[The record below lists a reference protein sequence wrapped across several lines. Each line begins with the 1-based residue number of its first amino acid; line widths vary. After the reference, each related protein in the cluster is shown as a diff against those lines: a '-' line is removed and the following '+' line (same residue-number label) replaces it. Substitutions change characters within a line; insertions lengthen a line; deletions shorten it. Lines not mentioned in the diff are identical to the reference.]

1 MFICEEHC
9 AAAVL
14 HASLLCFSSMLA
26 LVATFVFSCLLFLS
40 KPCARDMRLFLASI
54 SQQLALSL
62 LGFLAGYRL
71 LGGVASRA
79 TATAVDAMPLMPS
92 FKRKRPAAKLE
103 TTDTTGE
110 PSVLDL
116 PELAIDCILAKL
128 PPAELRNMAAVSRSM
143 RERCRSDHLWERHMS
158 DKWGSVLGTAARDE
172 WRSYLSSSTA
182 AGGGASGCGSAG
194 SGKHRRWL
202 AALSCVCPVVSWMRP
217 RADGGAGTSGGP
229 VLDDSIMSWYL
240 HLESG
245 KLWFPAQVYNRE
257 HGHVGFMM
265 SCYDAELSY
274 DFRTDTFHARY
285 PPHGRRTVVLEDGVQ
300 WDRVR
305 APPVGTLAHDL
316 HASDCLHELR
326 PGDNIEIQWRRNKEF
341 PYGWWYGV
349 VGHLESCDGN
359 EHFCR
364 CHLSDTVVLEFN
376 QYTPGSRWRQSL
388 VNRKDHREEGN
399 ESDGFYGGI
408 RKLQDKDEI
417 SKWKQLW
424 PTDILE

>member
-1 MFICEEHC
+1 MLAPLA
-9 AAAVL
+9 AAAV
-14 HASLLCFSSMLA
+14 
-26 LVATFVFSCLLFLS
+26 SCLVLLS
-40 KPCARDMRLFLASI
+40 RPCARDMRLFLASLF
-54 SQQLALSL
+54 QELALAL
-62 LGFLAGYRL
+62 LGLLAGLRL
-71 LGGVASRA
+71 LGGVAAADAA
-79 TATAVDAMPLMPS
+79 TESMPLMPS
-92 FKRKRPAAKLE
+92 FKRKRAAATVE
-103 TTDTTGE
+103 NAEQAAAGE

-116 PELAIDCILAKL
+116 PELAIDCILERL
-128 PPAELRNMAAVSRSM
+128 PPAELRSMAAVCRSM
-143 RERCRSDHLWERHMS
+143 RERCRGDHLWERHMS
-158 DKWGSVLGTAARDE
+158 EKWGRVLGPAAREE
-172 WRSYLSSSTA
+172 WRSYLATSTA
-182 AGGGASGCGSAG
+182 AGATASASSGGGG
-194 SGKHRRWL
+194 GKRRRWL

-217 RADGGAGTSGGP
+217 RADGGDKSSGP
-229 VLDDSIMSWYL
+229 ALDDSIMSWYL
-240 HLESG
+240 SMESG
-245 KLWFPAQVYNRE
+245 KFWFPAQVYNRE

-274 DFRTDTFHARY
+274 DFHTDTFRARY

-316 HASDCLHELR
+316 HASECLHELR
-326 PGDNIEIQWRRNKEF
+326 PGDHIEIQWRRNKEF

-376 QYTPGSRWRQSL
+376 QYTPGSRWRQAL

-399 ESDGFYGGI
+399 EGDGFYGGI
-408 RKLQDKDEI
+408 RKLCSKDDI